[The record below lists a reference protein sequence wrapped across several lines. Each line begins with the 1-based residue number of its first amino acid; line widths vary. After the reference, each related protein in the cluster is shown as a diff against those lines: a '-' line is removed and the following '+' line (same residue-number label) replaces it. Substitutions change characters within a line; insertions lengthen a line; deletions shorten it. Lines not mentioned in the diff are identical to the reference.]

1 MPYCS
6 KLHRPHTNYHLLAAQ
21 QEPHKKDS
29 LLTKNA
35 GEFSGTKS
43 REWTISGT
51 NDKPERDRDRKSESR
66 TRQKNERG
74 DRKKV
79 LNDSP
84 GIPDRR

>member
-1 MPYCS
+1 MANTS
-6 KLHRPHTNYHLLAAQ
+6 AILQQAAHTTCQYHLPAAQ

-66 TRQKNERG
+66 TRQKNERE

-79 LNDSP
+79 
-84 GIPDRR
+84 